1 MSRSGAIQALNVALP
16 ASHQALVVED
26 DALERLRLSRVV
38 ARAGFKV
45 REAAD
50 VPQAL
55 ALLAELPADVV
66 VSDWQLPSL
75 SGLDLCRA
83 LAGSPARP
91 HLIMVTARDGEADLA
106 QAIDAGADDFISK
119 PYRSAELSA
128 RLHAGR
134 RVVELRRKLIERGD
148 AYEHALRH
156 RERDQASVE
165 HELTVAARLQAELLE
180 QFSRPLPGIHC
191 ERVFRPASRLG
202 GDLFGLLPAGA
213 GRIAFF
219 QLDATGHGVA
229 ASLHAFSTVAMLQA
243 LVAREGAHM
252 DPAVAVRELNLSAAA
267 QSPEAAT
274 CTLVIGVVDTCTG
287 LGELCLAGHP
297 RPLLSGP
304 GKRAQPLGLG
314 GLPLGALEHAH
325 YANTPFTMDPRD
337 KLVLYSDGFIDT
349 EDSSGEAF
357 GTERLLAVADFHA
370 DRPAGELA
378 RCAALAL
385 DAWRGSRAPDDDI
398 SMLAITLEGVTRE
411 IP

>member
-1 MSRSGAIQALNVALP
+1 MSISSAHRAIQGTFP
-16 ASHQALVVED
+16 ASQQAIVVED
-26 DALERLRLSRVV
+26 DALERLRLSHVV
-38 ARAGFKV
+38 ARAGFEV

-55 ALLAELPADVV
+55 ALLAELPVDVV

-134 RVVELRRKLIERGD
+134 RVVALRRKLIERGD

-156 RERDQASVE
+156 RERDQVSVE

-180 QFSRPLPGIHC
+180 QFSRPLSGIHC

-219 QLDATGHGVA
+219 HLDATGHGVA

-243 LVAREGAHM
+243 LVAREGAHL
-252 DPAVAVRELNLSAAA
+252 DPAAAVRELNLSAAA

-274 CTLVIGVVDTCTG
+274 CTLVVGVVDTRSG
-287 LGELCLAGHP
+287 LGKLCLAGHP
-297 RPLLSGP
+297 HPLLSGP
-304 GKRAQPLGLG
+304 GRQVQSLGLG
-314 GLPLGALEHAH
+314 GLPLGALEEAC
-325 YANTPFTMDPRD
+325 YANTSFTMAPRD
-337 KLVLYSDGFIDT
+337 MLVLYSDGFIDT
-349 EDSSGEAF
+349 ENSAGEAF
-357 GTERLLAVADFHA
+357 GIERLRAVANLHA
-370 DRPAGELA
+370 GRPASELA
-378 RCAALAL
+378 RSAALAL
-385 DAWRGSRAPDDDI
+385 DAWRGNRTPDDDI

-411 IP
+411 IS

>member
-1 MSRSGAIQALNVALP
+1 MSVASASPAIQSAFP
-16 ASHQALVVED
+16 ESQQAIVVED
-26 DALERLRLSRVV
+26 DALERLRLSHLV
-38 ARAGFKV
+38 ARAGFEV

-55 ALLAELPADVV
+55 ALLAELPVDIV

-106 QAIDAGADDFISK
+106 RAIDAGADDFISK

-134 RVVELRRKLIERGD
+134 RVVALRRKLIERGD
-148 AYEHALRH
+148 AFEHALRH
-156 RERDQASVE
+156 RERGQVAVE

-180 QFSRPLPGIHC
+180 QFSRPWPGIQC

-213 GRIAFF
+213 GHIAFF
-219 QLDATGHGVA
+219 HLDATGHGVA

-243 LVAREGAHM
+243 LVAREGADL
-252 DPAVAVRELNLSAAA
+252 DPAAAVRELNLSAAA
-267 QSPEAAT
+267 QSPQAAT
-274 CTLVIGVVDTCTG
+274 CTLVVGVVDTQSG

-297 RPLLSGP
+297 HPLLSGP
-304 GKRAQPLGLG
+304 GKQVQPLGLG
-314 GLPLGALEHAH
+314 GLPLGALEEAR
-325 YANTPFTMDPRD
+325 YAKTTFRMAPRD
-337 KLVLYSDGFIDT
+337 KLVLYSDGFVDT
-349 EDSSGEAF
+349 ANSEGEAF
-357 GTERLLAVADFHA
+357 GIERLRAVVNLHA
-370 DRPAGELA
+370 DRPASEMA
-378 RCAALAL
+378 RSAALAL

-398 SMLAITLEGVTRE
+398 SMLAITLQGVKRE